1 MQLRSKSSLKNA
13 KFTFVKKIS
22 ADYILSHEGKFV
34 RNMMIIA
41 DDSGR
46 IMKIAPVSD
55 EPDVI
60 EYNGILCPGFI
71 NAHCHLELSHLAG
84 KIEKNTG
91 LDGFIRSFIPLR
103 SSIHP
108 DKFSMKNAAETMWNN
123 GIQAVGDTCN
133 TADTF
138 LLKSDG
144 QIRYHNFIELFN
156 VDASKVHQTYESGL
170 QLLQQ
175 SLENKLSASLVPHA
189 PYSVPPALFES
200 IRDHSNKNSSLWSMH
215 NQETKSEDEMFFSGT
230 GKLYDLLHSLGVDLS
245 WHKPANKSSLKT
257 VSDYFPET
265 NMLLVHNTFTGMKDI
280 MFLERELFK
289 ERTWLCVC
297 PNANLYIEN
306 TLPDIQLF
314 HDSGFKIVIGT
325 DSLAS
330 NDTLSVFE
338 EIKTIAGKFE
348 NIPLENIL
356 TWATKNAA
364 EFFGWNDLGSFE
376 VNNVPGC
383 VLIKNVDTQNM
394 KLNKLSQVQRIF

>member
-1 MQLRSKSSLKNA
+1 
-13 KFTFVKKIS
+13 VKKIT

-34 RNMMIIA
+34 RDMMIVS
-41 DDSGR
+41 DESGR
-46 IMKIAPVSD
+46 VVEISPVLD

-60 EYNGILCPGFI
+60 KYNGILCPGFI

-84 KIEKNTG
+84 KIEKNSG
-91 LDGFIRSFIPLR
+91 LDGFIRSFIPMR
-103 SSIHP
+103 AGVHP
-108 DKFSMKNAAETMWNN
+108 DISKMKNAADTMWNN
-123 GIQAVGDTCN
+123 GIQGVGDICN
-133 TADTF
+133 TTDTF
-138 LLKSDG
+138 VIKSAG
-144 QIRYHNFIELFN
+144 PIRYHNFIELFN
-156 VDASKVHQTYESGL
+156 IDASKVQQTFESGL

-175 SLENKLSASLVPHA
+175 SQENKLRASMVPHA
-189 PYSVPPALFES
+189 PYSVPPVLFEL
-200 IRDHSNKNSSLWSMH
+200 IRDHSNKNQSLWSMH
-215 NQETKSEDEMFFSGT
+215 NQESKTEDEMFLSGK
-230 GKLYDLLHSLGVDLS
+230 GKLYDLLNSLGVDLS
-245 WHKPANKSSLKT
+245 WHFPANKSSLRT

-265 NMLLVHNTFTGMKDI
+265 KMLFVHNTFTEMKDV

-356 TWATKNAA
+356 TWATKNGA
-364 EFFGWNDLGSFE
+364 EYFGWDDLGAFE

-383 VLIKNVDTQNM
+383 VLIKNVDTQKM
-394 KLNKLSQVQRIF
+394 RLNKLSDVQRIF